1 MISESLPHRGKYP
14 TKNQIEMKK
23 PKLSANIV
31 LITVAL
37 ALQWGSASN
46 AAAQITKEAGPTYGL
61 AFGVDRNTFYYR
73 VWRDRAYGSASI
85 TIGYP
90 ELGRFTGKWN
100 NVKDMTVGKG
110 WGTNGNDTKKFTF
123 RVNDNKLSSTGWMT
137 FGVYG
142 WTTGSGYGVGANE
155 FYVDERWTGNN
166 PGNGITYVGGF
177 QADGSSYAVYRQPR
191 YGMTPVGKGDF
202 LQYRSVRASQRTDG
216 TVQTKL
222 HFNYWKNLTGGRA
235 YRLNGFL
242 YSTFGVE
249 AMDFTSAKA
258 TGECDVWIT
267 SSDG

>member
-1 MISESLPHRGKYP
+1 
-14 TKNQIEMKK
+14 MKK
-23 PKLSANIV
+23 PQLLSQ
-31 LITVAL
+31 L
-37 ALQWGSASN
+37 ALIAASLTLHVGTASR

-61 AFGVDRNTFYYR
+61 SYGMDRNTFYYR
-73 VWRDRAYGSASI
+73 VWRALPYGSASI

-123 RVNDNKLSSTGWMT
+123 RVDKLTNSPGSTT
-137 FGVYG
+137 LGVYG

-155 FYVDERWTGNN
+155 FYIDERWTARN
-166 PGNGITYVGGF
+166 PGTGGTYIGGLV
-177 QADGSSYAVYRQPR
+177 ADGSPYAVYRNATEGP
-191 YGMTPVGKGDF
+191 TPVGFGPF
-202 LQYRSVRASQRTDG
+202 LQYRSVRAYQRTSG

-222 HFNYWKNLTGGRA
+222 HFNHWKSLTNGRA

-249 AMDFTSAKA
+249 ALDFSNQQAS
-258 TGECDVWIT
+258 GECDIWIT
-267 SSDG
+267 SSNG